1 MTKRTNR
8 CSLGLLGGLMAMA
21 GAPLAAAELTVGI
34 AGDLRSAIPAG
45 STADASL
52 TMQQHAYEGLLTWKE
67 SGEVAPM
74 LATELP
80 KVSEDGTKYT
90 FTLREGIKFHDGG
103 DLTAEAVVGSW
114 NHLLT
119 EETGW
124 PCRQYF
130 NGAGSVEVTGI
141 EATGPLEVTFTLA
154 NAAPAFMSQMA
165 RADCGE
171 GGIMSPA
178 VYENGETSKPIGTGP
193 FMFDEIVPGQRNVLV
208 PFPDYIARDEPMDGY
223 AGKKEV
229 LIDKLTF
236 MVIPDSGAQ
245 FAALMSGETDVWSAI
260 NPTYSDQ
267 IDAADGYTVHSV
279 AIPSISTM
287 AFQTSKGPLANADL
301 RKAVSYAIER
311 TGMVDAILQGYGTVS
326 SSIIPT
332 SSEFARP
339 EFADVFAYDPD
350 KVAEML
356 KAANYDGEEIVVTT
370 NKNYSSMYETG
381 VMVQAFLAAAGMN
394 ARIEVMDFATQ
405 LPKYYSGDYQMM
417 TWNYA
422 PTLDPALILD
432 RVTGNK
438 DDTASKIWDTPEAI
452 ELINELLATPVED
465 RQPVYDKV
473 QAQFAKDAPMLI
485 WASSN
490 ATDAASDKVKGFT
503 TWAGRKPRFW
513 GVTVEE

>member
-1 MTKRTNR
+1 MTRHITST
-8 CSLGLLGGLMAMA
+8 SLGLTAGLMALT
-21 GAPLAAAELTVGI
+21 GAPLSAGELTVGI
-34 AGDLRSAIPAG
+34 ASDLRSSIPAG

-52 TMQQHAYEGLLTWKE
+52 TMQQHAYEGLVTWKE

-80 KVSEDGTKYT
+80 EVSEDGREYT
-90 FTLREGIKFHDGG
+90 FTLRDGIKFHDGT

-119 EETGW
+119 KETGW
-124 PCRQYF
+124 PCLQYF
-130 NGAGSVEVTGI
+130 NGSGSVEVTGI
-141 EATGPLEVTFTLA
+141 DATGPQQVTFTLA
-154 NAAPAFMSQMA
+154 EPTPAFLSQMA

-171 GGIMSPA
+171 GGIMAPA
-178 VYENGETSKPIGTGP
+178 VYENGETTKPIGTGP
-193 FMFDEIVPGQRNVLV
+193 FMFDEIVPGKRNVLV
-208 PFPDYIARDEPMDGY
+208 PFPDYQARDEPMDGY

-236 MVIPDSGAQ
+236 MVIPDSGAN
-245 FAALMSGETDVWSAI
+245 FSALMSGETDVWAAMNPSYSSQIESAEG
-260 NPTYSDQ
+260 YSVQ
-267 IDAADGYTVHSV
+267 SV

-287 AFQTSKGPLANADL
+287 AFQTAKGPLANPDL
-301 RKAVSYAIER
+301 RKAVNYAIDR
-311 TGMVDAILQGYGTVS
+311 PGMVDAILQGYGTAS

-332 SSEFARP
+332 SSEFSKP
-339 EFADVFAYDPD
+339 GFAEVFAFDPE

-356 KAANYDGEEIVVTT
+356 EAANYDGEEIVVTT
-370 NKNYSSMYETG
+370 NKNFSAMYETG
-381 VMVQAFLAAAGMN
+381 VMIQAYLQASGIN

-432 RVTGNK
+432 RVTGDK
-438 DDTASKIWDTPEAI
+438 DQTASKIWDTPEAI
-452 ELINELLATPVED
+452 KLIRELLATPVAD
-465 RQPVYDKV
+465 RQPVYDKI
-473 QAQFAKDAPMLI
+473 QAQFEEDAPMLI
-485 WASSN
+485 WASSA
-490 ATDAASDKVKGFT
+490 ATDAVSDKVKGFE